1 VPISSLTWFSWTAAT
16 LSFPFL
22 PLSIPSTHSY
32 LCDTTQSTPTLRISK
47 LLTSIESR
55 YLGAIQI

>member
-32 LCDTTQSTPTLRISK
+32 LCDTTQSTPALRISK
-47 LLTSIESR
+47 LLTSIESV
-55 YLGAIQI
+55 I